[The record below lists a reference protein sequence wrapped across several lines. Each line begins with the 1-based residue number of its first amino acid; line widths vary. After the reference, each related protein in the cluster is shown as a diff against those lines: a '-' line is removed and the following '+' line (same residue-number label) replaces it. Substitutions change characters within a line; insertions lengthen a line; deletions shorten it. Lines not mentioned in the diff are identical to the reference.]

1 MNTLKVITIIS
12 TIFFLLGIQQLSFA
26 GETEATENE
35 LNITRSIITY
45 DFNEKD
51 QDYEET
57 QLRRFETIFFISLP
71 AGVIF
76 SLLGVLAFKGA
87 TGISGPLTYID
98 YQYVFLSAVGIS
110 LSIAFHDNR
119 VTYKKEVFN

>member
-1 MNTLKVITIIS
+1 L
-12 TIFFLLGIQQLSFA
+12 A
-26 GETEATENE
+26 GETTETE
-35 LNITRSIITY
+35 YEFNISRSIIEY
-45 DFNEKD
+45 DFDEKD

-76 SLLGVLAFKGA
+76 SLLGVLAFRGA
-87 TGISGPLTYID
+87 TGISGPFTSLEYPYI
-98 YQYVFLSAVGIS
+98 FLSTVGIS

-119 VTYKKEVFN
+119 ATYKKEAFN

>member
-1 MNTLKVITIIS
+1 MNTLKTITIIM
-12 TIFFLLGIQQLSFA
+12 TVFFILGILQFSFA
-26 GETEATENE
+26 GETEATGNG

-45 DFNEKD
+45 DFDEKD

-76 SLLGVLAFKGA
+76 SLLGVLAFRGA
-87 TGISGPLTYID
+87 TGISGPFTRIEYPYI
-98 YQYVFLSAVGIS
+98 FLSSVGIS